1 MPATNKHINLLPPD
15 PFEQSMVGRF
25 LKWALSVG
33 RYIVIGTELVVI
45 GSFLTRFSLD
55 RQVTDLNES
64 IAQKQAI
71 IASYGDL
78 ETQLRQFQAQLK
90 LVEEL
95 DGKTLHTKTFVETIS
110 EFTPVDVVYQNVQI
124 KSSTIEM
131 TGTAFSEAGFRTL
144 LSQLKSLPEATKIAV
159 TNMSSG
165 TSGGNGITFSI
176 AVQLAPSR
184 NRSSSAGGLETND
197 LGFKLE

>member
-1 MPATNKHINLLPPD
+1 MPAESKHINLLPPD
-15 PFEQSMVGRF
+15 PFEQSVIGKF

-55 RQVTDLNES
+55 RQVTDLNEA

-78 ETQLRQFQAQLK
+78 EQRVRQLQAQLK
-90 LVEEL
+90 VVGDL
-95 DGKTLHTKTFVETIS
+95 DEQLLNTEPIMNSIAG
-110 EFTPVDVVYQNVQI
+110 FTPLDVIYSDVNIQPDLV
-124 KSSTIEM
+124 KL

-144 LSQLKSLPEATKIAV
+144 LTRLRLQPEVRRIAV
-159 TNMSSG
+159 ENMSSG
-165 TSGGNGITFSI
+165 SLGSGIEFTVTTYGY
-176 AVQLAPSR
+176 
-184 NRSSSAGGLETND
+184 
-197 LGFKLE
+197 